1 MKNKKFKEIP
11 NNCGKLKKINERIN
25 GGTSME
31 IVSVICIVI
40 IAICSAVKTVIY
52 LINKEYLG
60 AIAYAVLSLLAIVAF
75 MIRL

>member
-1 MKNKKFKEIP
+1 
-11 NNCGKLKKINERIN
+11 
-25 GGTSME
+25 ME

-52 LINKEYLG
+52 LINKEYFG